1 VKLRFTS
8 HATRQLDHIA
18 EYINEENPAG
28 ALRVG
33 DRVRETVRS
42 LTRFPSLGR
51 PGSQA
56 GTSEI
61 IVPGLPYIVVYRL
74 AGDTV
79 EILGIYHTAQLRPG
93 QSRPTGDS

>member
-1 VKLRFTS
+1 MKLRFTS

-18 EYINEENPAG
+18 EYINEENPAA

-33 DRVRETVRS
+33 DRVRETARS
-42 LTRFPSLGR
+42 LTRFPNLGR
-51 PGSQA
+51 PGSET
-56 GTSEI
+56 GTREI
-61 IVPGLPYIVVYRL
+61 MVPGLPYIVVYRL

-93 QSRPTGDS
+93 QTRPADDT

>member
-8 HATRQLDHIA
+8 HAARQLDHIA
-18 EYINEENPAG
+18 EYINEQSPAA

-33 DRVRETVRS
+33 DRIREIARS
-42 LTRFPSLGR
+42 LPRFPNLGR
-51 PGSQA
+51 PGSEA
-56 GTSEI
+56 GTREI

-93 QSRPTGDS
+93 QLGQADDS